1 MTTARRLPG
10 GEVVILWEAQVSPL
24 GLHSKQWLA
33 HRNEFLPETKS
44 KSISKVPKSGNMQ
57 RCTKA
62 LPSGIRPT
70 ASAIEDVSVVLG
82 CVRTLHGCPL
92 APAVQVIDVH
102 FNFRVWPVLSAAQ
115 GSLPCRCRI
124 TCHSVRLGFN
134 ALPNI
139 DNTERWRGWSSA
151 GVWTLNQSIHL

>member
-44 KSISKVPKSGNMQ
+44 KSISKVPKSGNVQ
-57 RCTKA
+57 RRTKA

-70 ASAIEDVSVVLG
+70 ASAIEDGSVVLG
-82 CVRTLHGCPL
+82 CFTLSMGIPSL
-92 APAVQVIDVH
+92 QQ
-102 FNFRVWPVLSAAQ
+102 FKLSMFSSISNQ
-115 GSLPCRCRI
+115 
-124 TCHSVRLGFN
+124 GFN

-139 DNTERWRGWSSA
+139 DRHNCWRGWSSEGA
-151 GVWTLNQSIHL
+151 WTLNQSIHL

>member
-62 LPSGIRPT
+62 LPFGIRPT

-124 TCHSVRLGFN
+124 TCHSVTKDSTLYRTSTTQN
-134 ALPNI
+134 AGG
-139 DNTERWRGWSSA
+139 D
-151 GVWTLNQSIHL
+151 GVVQVHGH